1 MASRLFRNY
10 QKNTIETNP
19 EGEESTESQAK
30 RFLPEREAIIPP
42 EPEEDPKSENKQAPK
57 RSRIKLRTTTEP
69 VKPIEE
75 PEPAKPIGALR
86 SSSSSNWK
94 TVTRPT
100 DLQEV
105 LLEVKSPRP
114 EEPRPSHQEDPP
126 RYIIEAPRYP
136 TPAPEPPSEDSLSAK
151 EMRKEMLETRNLI
164 IKNDNQIK
172 NLGGELK
179 IITKLLEDE
188 RKRRAFS
195 SASAY
200 VLFVILSFGGLFM
213 YFQAR
218 LGNLEGQTKELEA
231 SKQALDSKLKERGDI
246 EAVTKAAQ
254 TAAFDLLRDLKEG
267 KREKA
272 LKNFQTIDFEHLT
285 PLESEILR
293 GEVERQREAFAKQHF
308 DRGQDLYRAKQFRKA
323 EEEFSAAIEIQ
334 KDPKMV
340 SEILFYLGMIH
351 YNLGN
356 YPDAAREL
364 ERARDDSAGK
374 VWQGD
379 VQFYIA
385 SCYQE
390 MKQFPRAKEEYLAYL
405 KRWPKGLWAGYTKA
419 KLKNL

>member
-10 QKNTIETNP
+10 QKTALETNP
-19 EGEESTESQAK
+19 ESEEPSDGQAK
-30 RFLPEREAIIPP
+30 RFLPEREAILPP
-42 EPEEDPKSENKQAPK
+42 EPEEDAKSENKQAPK
-57 RSRIKLRTTTEP
+57 RNRIKLRTAAEP
-69 VKPIEE
+69 AKSNEE

-86 SSSSSNWK
+86 ASSSSNWK
-94 TVTRPT
+94 TVTRIA
-100 DLQEV
+100 DLQEAQS
-105 LLEVKSPRP
+105 EVKPLRA
-114 EEPRPSHQEDPP
+114 EEPKSLVQEEPT
-126 RYIIEAPRYP
+126 RYP
-136 TPAPEPPSEDSLSAK
+136 TPAPESPSEDSLSAR

-231 SKQALDSKLKERGDI
+231 SKQALDAKLKERSDI

-254 TAAFDLLRDLKEG
+254 TDAFDLLRNLKEG

-272 LKNFQTIDFEHLT
+272 LKDFQTIDFEHLT

-308 DRGQDLYRAKQFRKA
+308 DRGQDLYRSKQFRKA
-323 EEEFSAAIEIQ
+323 EEEFSAALEIQ

-340 SEILFYLGMIH
+340 PEILFYLGMIH

-364 ERARDDSAGK
+364 ERARDESAGK

-405 KRWPKGLWAGYTKA
+405 KRWPKGLWAGYTKS